1 MTKVLV
7 TGASGQLGRGV
18 IAELLKQAKLEPSQI
33 VAGSRDPASLADAQA
48 KGIET
53 RRVDFG
59 DPNGMEEAFAGIDRL
74 LIISSGELAVPS
86 KRVQQHKAA
95 VAAAAKAG
103 VGHVIYTSMPNPDN
117 SLISFAPDHL
127 NTEQAIKASG
137 LSYTILRNSW
147 YTENYFMNLPQNL
160 ATGTWYTSQG
170 GGKLANITRGD
181 CAAAAAAA
189 LASPPEGNVTLTLTG
204 PESLTAEAVAGIVA
218 KATGKPL
225 AVVQLTD
232 EQLSGGMRGAGLPD
246 FLIEML
252 VSTEANIRAGNFD
265 LVTDHFEQLTGRKPQ
280 TVADF
285 FEKNKA
291 ALG

>member
-1 MTKVLV
+1 
-7 TGASGQLGRGV
+7 
-18 IAELLKQAKLEPSQI
+18 
-33 VAGSRDPASLADAQA
+33 
-48 KGIET
+48 
-53 RRVDFG
+53 
-59 DPNGMEEAFAGIDRL
+59 
-74 LIISSGELAVPS
+74 
-86 KRVQQHKAA
+86 
-95 VAAAAKAG
+95 
-103 VGHVIYTSMPNPDN
+103 MPNPDN

-285 FEKNKA
+285 FERTRQPSADSCKPVGAWCRMRMPTPLPAHVADIGAFRCVRRKLFEIGERSQPFHIPA
-291 ALG
+291 HPPSIRGRWTLQPDAEFSRRAPAGSPPSGHVLH